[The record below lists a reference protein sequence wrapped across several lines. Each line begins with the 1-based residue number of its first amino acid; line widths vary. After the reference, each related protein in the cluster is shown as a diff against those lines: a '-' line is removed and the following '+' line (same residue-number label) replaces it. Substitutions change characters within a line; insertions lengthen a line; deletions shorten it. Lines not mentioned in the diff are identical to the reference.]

1 MNILPI
7 RLLVLAASVVLAS
20 AAVAPAPAAN
30 LNVNAAECQ
39 STFPPQDNLIHS
51 DFGVSTP
58 ATWQFSLAIACA
70 LPRSPLAPGATSGGF
85 YIDGDN
91 RNGASTSCAIASW
104 DYTGLFLGATSFTT
118 SDAHY
123 DQFVSLPATQLTFW
137 AYVTMNCQL
146 PPNGNATL
154 RGVTSLQ

>member
-1 MNILPI
+1 VNTLPI
-7 RLLVLAASVVLAS
+7 RLLVLAAGVVLAS
-20 AAVAPAPAAN
+20 GAVAPASAAY

-58 ATWQFSLAIACA
+58 ATWQFTLAIACA
-70 LPRSPLAPGATSGGF
+70 LPRSPLTPSATVGQF
-85 YIDGDN
+85 FVDGDN
-91 RNGASTSCAIASW
+91 RNGASTSCTIVSS
-104 DYTGLFLGATSFTT
+104 DYTGVFLGSASFTT

-123 DQFVSLPATQLTFW
+123 DQLLSLPATQLTFW
-137 AYVTMNCQL
+137 AYANMNCQL
-146 PPNGNATL
+146 PPNGNGTL